1 MAYSSQTEVI
11 QINQTSL
18 KLSVPVWQVTPS
30 HNGTRHNR
38 LLVDHMPEE
47 KKEFIFNMY

>member
-1 MAYSSQTEVI
+1 MI

-18 KLSVPVWQVTPS
+18 KLSVPVCQMTPS

-38 LLVDHMPEE
+38 LLVDHMPKE
-47 KKEFIFNMY
+47 KKESVFNMY